1 MKRSFSDLPR
11 HIVTSI
17 QSYIF
22 SRSEREQAM
31 MGITAL
37 AISGFLLFKLLGAA
51 TLLVEVFTNQQRR
64 LDQAKSDLKLYSDSK
79 DSPLLNYVV
88 FKTRVA
94 DLERKFNDKL
104 KSQGSITTV
113 ESLLK
118 KYAEDKNPTIED
130 SPPQSFQG
138 GLSRIPFKISFKTGS
153 MKSLASILRHLEEG
167 EETFSISKVRI
178 EKTYQKFLQV
188 DIEASS
194 LTKG

>member
-37 AISGFLLFKLLGAA
+37 AISGFLLFKLLGAT